1 MATGTFIGHARGFG
15 FVTPDAGGEDIFIPA
30 SETMGAMQKDRVLY
44 KMLHKAEKGKKADG
58 VIVRILERGQQRIV
72 GTFEAGSKGY
82 GFVDLSGQGAVV
94 GAGRVTGKVRLPV
107 ACIGGGD
114 APHAAAGRHGTGQ
127 PAQRNAHAHAALQD
141 GHRQGFLSERQH
153 SSLSAWIRCLPPFH
167 RSSRMSATGRTS
179 WSIPAT

>member
-1 MATGTFIGHARGFG
+1 MPPARWKRWARWRLHRVHKAGQLQRQTSAGHHSVHARFHSGADGSGIVLRGHHCIDGHHTGTVCDLLCF
-15 FVTPDAGGEDIFIPA
+15 P
-30 SETMGAMQKDRVLY
+30 
-44 KMLHKAEKGKKADG
+44 
-58 VIVRILERGQQRIV
+58 
-72 GTFEAGSKGY
+72 
-82 GFVDLSGQGAVV
+82 DLSGQGAVV

-167 RSSRMSATGRTS
+167 RSARMSATGRTS